1 LAAPAKQIPAK
12 QIRAKQIQEATVMTG
27 GRTGAW
33 RTTAVAA
40 AVAALLGVLAAARP
54 AAADL
59 LDTIREKKLLVIGTS
74 NDAPL
79 SYIDSKTNAAAGVLP
94 DILREV
100 LRREAIDATL
110 QVVAMPFASL
120 IPAVQSGRI
129 DLMGDAMYI
138 RPARQ
143 KVMDFTDGIFFNPES
158 LDVAAGNPKHL
169 HKPADLCGHAAGTY
183 EGTVYVDML
192 KKVAAACP
200 AGKTLEVQLYPTIQN
215 VFADLS
221 TGRID
226 AAVVDSTLS
235 AYALKENPALNFELV
250 GDYVPESKA
259 DTLCA
264 FAVGKDANAK
274 FVAAFNKDYA
284 AMKAD
289 GTAARL
295 FSTWGLTPTD
305 FFLNP

>member
-1 LAAPAKQIPAK
+1 
-12 QIRAKQIQEATVMTG
+12 MTG
-27 GRTGAW
+27 RAGTFW
-33 RTTAVAA
+33 TTAV
-40 AVAALLGVLAAARP
+40 VAFLGALIGARSDA

-59 LDTIREKKLLVIGTS
+59 LDTIRGKQVVVIGTS

-94 DILREV
+94 DILREF
-100 LRREAIDATL
+100 LRREGIDAKL
-110 QVVAMPFASL
+110 EVVAMPFASL

-158 LDVAAGNPKHL
+158 LDVAAGNPKNL
-169 HKPADLCGHAAGTY
+169 HQPADLCGHAAGTY
-183 EGTVYVDML
+183 QGTVYVELL
-192 KKVAAACP
+192 KKVATACP
-200 AGKTLEVQLYPTIQN
+200 PGKSLEVQLYPTIQN

-235 AYALKENPALNFELV
+235 AYALKQNPALKFELV

-264 FAVGKDANAK
+264 FAVGKDANSK

-289 GTAARL
+289 GTAAKL
-295 FSTWGLTPTD
+295 FTTWGLTPTE

>member
-1 LAAPAKQIPAK
+1 MMIVLC
-12 QIRAKQIQEATVMTG
+12 
-27 GRTGAW
+27 
-33 RTTAVAA
+33 
-40 AVAALLGVLAAARP
+40 LGVLFCGGSRAG
-54 AAADL
+54 AADL
-59 LDTIREKKLLVIGTS
+59 LDTIREKQVLVIGTS

-79 SYIDSKTNAAAGVLP
+79 SYIDSKTNEAAGVLP
-94 DILREV
+94 DVLREF
-100 LRREAIDATL
+100 LKREGINAKL

-120 IPAVQSGRI
+120 IPSVQSGRI

-158 LDVAAGNPKHL
+158 LDVAAGNPKGL
-169 HKPADLCGHAAGTY
+169 HKPTDLCGHAAGTY
-183 EGTVYVDML
+183 EGTVYVDLL
-192 KKVAAACP
+192 KKVAALCP
-200 AGKTLEVQLYPTIQN
+200 ASKPLELQLYPTIQN

-221 TGRID
+221 TGRLD

-235 AYALKENPALNFELV
+235 AYALKENPALKFELV

-264 FAVGKDANAK
+264 FAVGKDANGK
-274 FVAAFNKDYA
+274 FIAAFNKDYA

-289 GTAARL
+289 GTAANL
-295 FSTWGLTPTD
+295 FKTWGLTPTD